1 MPVRRRPREGGSRE
15 GAERDWGS
23 QRFACYCVLCVL
35 GSGAAQRLVVSM
47 SAGPFAPTVGASGGV
62 HALPLAFGLRYPN
75 RDILLLI
82 PPIPM
87 KARYFV
93 IVVALLELWSGVAG
107 TRQGA
112 AHFAH
117 LAGMLGG
124 WR

>member
-1 MPVRRRPREGGSRE
+1 MPARRRPRDDGSRE
-15 GAERDWGS
+15 GDWGS

-35 GSGAAQRLVVSM
+35 GAGAAQRLVVSM

-87 KARYFV
+87 KAKYFV

-107 TRQGA
+107 TRQGV
-112 AHFAH
+112 AHLAH

>member
-1 MPVRRRPREGGSRE
+1 MGRRVSGAENE
-15 GAERDWGS
+15 GAN
-23 QRFACYCVLCVL
+23 VLILTSVRQIE
-35 GSGAAQRLVVSM
+35 GRRGR
-47 SAGPFAPTVGASGGV
+47 T
-62 HALPLAFGLRYPN
+62 FGLRYPN

-107 TRQGA
+107 TRQGV

-117 LAGMLGG
+117 LAGMLVGLALILA
-124 WR
+124 RRRRRRP

>member
-1 MPVRRRPREGGSRE
+1 
-15 GAERDWGS
+15 
-23 QRFACYCVLCVL
+23 
-35 GSGAAQRLVVSM
+35 M

-62 HALPLAFGLRYPN
+62 HALLLAFGLRYPN

-93 IVVALLELWSGVAG
+93 IVIALVELWSGVAG
-107 TRQGA
+107 TRQGV

-117 LAGMLGG
+117 LAGMLVGLALILA
-124 WR
+124 RRRRS